1 MNLNLQDNK
10 KILLF
15 ESPHILT
22 NFLLKEFIEAGE
34 RAVKTSGIFNVAL
47 SGGRTPIEFY
57 CRLSSIENPGLWQ
70 KTHIFLVDE
79 RFVPF
84 SSEDSNF
91 RMIKSNLL
99 DYIPIPEEN
108 IHTIP
113 TDEEN
118 VNLATEE
125 YKNDLMRHFIYQGG
139 RLPRFDFILLGMGED
154 GHTAS
159 LFPGDPHIDNPH
171 LVTLPVSLAHL
182 KHERVSMTLTL
193 INNASYVGMLVLGSR
208 KAEIARKIIDEHFSC
223 PAAKVNPAHG
233 RLVYFL
239 DREAAA
245 LLSNREMEYFQED
258 AIAYRVIKNC

>member
-1 MNLNLQDNK
+1 VNLSLQDNT

-15 ESPHILT
+15 ENSHTLT
-22 NFLLKEFIEAGE
+22 NFLLKEFSEIGE
-34 RAVKTSGIFNVAL
+34 RAIKTSGIFNIAL
-47 SGGRTPIEFY
+47 SGGRAPVEFY
-57 CRLSSIENPGLWQ
+57 CRLSTVENFGFWQ
-70 KTHIFLVDE
+70 KTHIFWADE

-99 DYIPIPEEN
+99 DYIPIPEGN
-108 IHTIP
+108 IHPVP

-125 YKNDLMRHFIYQGG
+125 YKNTLMRHFIDQGG

-159 LFPGDPHIDNPH
+159 LFPGDPNIDNPH

-182 KHERVSMTLTL
+182 KHERVSMTLAL
-193 INNASYVGMLVLGSR
+193 INNASYVGILILGAR
-208 KAEIARKIIDEHFSC
+208 KAEIAKKIMDDHFSC
-223 PAAKVNPAHG
+223 PAAKVNPSHG

-239 DREAAA
+239 DRGAAAA
-245 LLSNREMEYFQED
+245 LSNRDME
-258 AIAYRVIKNC
+258 